1 MKSRPPYRLG
11 SLQLKVIEALWR
23 REEATVA
30 DLHRDLGRRVDLAYV
45 TIATVLRRMETKGLV
60 AHRNEGRTFI
70 YRASVAENTVRR
82 NMASELV
89 DRVFGGSLAALFN
102 NLLSHREIDPQ
113 ELDELER
120 LVRVRKGKQ

>member
-23 REEATVA
+23 RKEATVA
-30 DLHRDLGRRVDLAYV
+30 DLHRDLGRRADLAYV

-60 AHRNEGRTFI
+60 THRNEGRSFI

-113 ELDELER
+113 ELEELER
-120 LVRVRKGKQ
+120 LVRERKGKQ